1 MSLIYLN
8 KLQTMDNFYNTL
20 NYFLD
25 QIDHFFSLPIVNKI
39 KYIVLFLTL
48 ILIVIWVILLIRTNK
63 IKDQVEK
70 YKTFW
75 MGRKHEKKHSVAV
88 WRNIE
93 HLMSAGDKESLKQ
106 AFLLM
111 NELLTEVLNRIVS
124 SGDNLIDKVK
134 NLKIAEIS
142 ESDKAKLLVGVYAY
156 DKIKNDPTFN
166 LESNEIEFFFKLY
179 RQIFVQ
185 LELLEE

>member
-1 MSLIYLN
+1 
-8 KLQTMDNFYNTL
+8 
-20 NYFLD
+20 LD
-25 QIDHFFSLPIVNKI
+25 GSE
-39 KYIVLFLTL
+39 T
-48 ILIVIWVILLIRTNK
+48 R
-63 IKDQVEK
+63 
-70 YKTFW
+70 
-75 MGRKHEKKHSVAV
+75 KKHSVAV

-93 HLMSAGDKESLKQ
+93 HLMSTGDKESLKQ

-111 NELLTEVLNRIVS
+111 NELLAEVLSRIVS
-124 SGDNLIDKVK
+124 SGDNLIDQVK

-179 RQIFVQ
+179 RQIFRSARTFRRIIIWLIKLIKGKNNKKRIQAV
-185 LELLEE
+185 

>member
-1 MSLIYLN
+1 
-8 KLQTMDNFYNTL
+8 
-20 NYFLD
+20 LD
-25 QIDHFFSLPIVNKI
+25 GPE
-39 KYIVLFLTL
+39 T
-48 ILIVIWVILLIRTNK
+48 R
-63 IKDQVEK
+63 
-70 YKTFW
+70 
-75 MGRKHEKKHSVAV
+75 KKHSVAV

-93 HLMSAGDKESLKQ
+93 HLMSTGDKESLKQ

-111 NELLTEVLNRIVS
+111 NELLAEVLSRIVS
-124 SGDNLIDKVK
+124 SGDNLIDQVK